1 MNSIKLVIK
10 GFFIGFAKIIPGVSG
25 AVLAIL
31 FGLYDKAI
39 DAITNFFN
47 DKKGNFYFLLY
58 TGLGVLLA
66 ILFGS
71 KIILYFLNKYEFVTL
86 LFFIGLMSSSIW
98 PLSKKIN
105 RKSINY
111 FLIFLGI
118 LFTFL
123 FMMMGSFSN
132 NILGGNKYINFFI
145 LFLAGLVD
153 AFASIFPGISGTA
166 LLIFMGVYEVIMVTL
181 GSITNFS
188 LLYENI
194 MVLIP
199 FSFGMLIG
207 FLIFAKLIN
216 YLFKNYEEKTYAFI
230 IGICIMSL
238 LFLIN
243 MAFNLDYNIT
253 DLVYGFIFLFLG
265 YLLSRKL
272 DH

>member
-1 MNSIKLVIK
+1 
-10 GFFIGFAKIIPGVSG
+10 
-25 AVLAIL
+25 
-31 FGLYDKAI
+31 
-39 DAITNFFN
+39 
-47 DKKGNFYFLLY
+47 
-58 TGLGVLLA
+58 
-66 ILFGS
+66 
-71 KIILYFLNKYEFVTL
+71 
-86 LFFIGLMSSSIW
+86 
-98 PLSKKIN
+98 
-105 RKSINY
+105 
-111 FLIFLGI
+111 
-118 LFTFL
+118 
-123 FMMMGSFSN
+123 MMMGSFSN

-145 LFLAGLVD
+145 LFLAGLAD